1 MDYHARVSG
10 NNKMVVYI
18 TWTVFV
24 GRLGYPGGSLLGCG
38 LRIGVNAKTHFVVY
52 IFVPWPKAVARV
64 TWTGFSGRLGA
75 TQAGHSS
82 EVA

>member
-1 MDYHARVSG
+1 MLYDIDLVDNSCLHDFNWVTIMDYHARVSG
-10 NNKMVVYI
+10 NNKMVVY
-18 TWTVFV
+18 T
-24 GRLGYPGGSLLGCG
+24 
-38 LRIGVNAKTHFVVY
+38 
-52 IFVPWPKAVARV
+52 